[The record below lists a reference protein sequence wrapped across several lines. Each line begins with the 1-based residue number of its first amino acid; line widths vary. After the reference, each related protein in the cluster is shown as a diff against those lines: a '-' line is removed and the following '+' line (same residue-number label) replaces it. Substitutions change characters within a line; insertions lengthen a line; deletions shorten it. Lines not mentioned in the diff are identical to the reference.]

1 MRLYCAPGTISVATA
16 ITLHEAGLDFDQIR
30 VDFKSAEQTKPDYL
44 ARNPKGRV
52 PTLEVDGHH
61 LTEPGA
67 LLEYIATCAP
77 QANLVPQD
85 PLAAQ
90 HMRSVMYY
98 LASTMH
104 VNHAHGRRGS
114 RWAARAESQADM
126 AAEMPRTMR
135 ESATF
140 IEAHGLRGPFVTGE
154 ALSLADP
161 YLFVVCGWLEGDGVP
176 LTDFPKI
183 AAHQALMQARPSAQQ
198 VIADGLWRT

>member
-1 MRLYCAPGTISVATA
+1 MRLYCTPGTISVATA
-16 ITLHEAGLDFDQIR
+16 ITLHEAGVAFEQTRI
-30 VDFKSAEQTKPDYL
+30 DFKSGEQTKTDYL

-52 PTLEVDGHH
+52 PTLEVDGRF
-61 LTEPGA
+61 LTETGA
-67 LLEYIATCAP
+67 LLEYIATLAP
-77 QANLVPQD
+77 QVGLVPQN
-85 PLAAQ
+85 PLDAQ

-104 VNHAHGRRGS
+104 VNHAHGRRGI
-114 RWAARAESQADM
+114 RWASKAESHADM

-140 IEAHGLRGPFVTGE
+140 IEAHALRGPFVTGE

-183 AAHQALMQARPSAQQ
+183 AAHQALMRARPSVQQ
-198 VIADGLWRT
+198 VIEDGLWLA